1 MIRRSLSPVRFL
13 PAARRFLLAVAALV
27 LVPGLLSPVEAQE
40 PPSGFSAAEAPTPDE
55 REVLE
60 VVDRLFDGMRARD
73 GQVVASAFHPDA
85 QMAVAVDEGAAPATP
100 PVQSAR
106 GFIESVGAGG
116 PSFHE
121 PYFDPEVRIDGN
133 LAHVWTFFQFYAGD
147 EFSHCGY
154 NSFQLVRTDRGWEII
169 FVGYTRRTEDCRR
182 G

>member
-1 MIRRSLSPVRFL
+1 MTCRSLPRSPSL
-13 PAARRFLLAVAALV
+13 PAAGGILLTAAALL
-27 LVPGLLSPVEAQE
+27 LVPGPFSALQAQA
-40 PPSGFSAAEAPTPDE
+40 PPTGFSAAEAATPEE

-73 GQVVASAFHPDA
+73 GEVVASAFHPDA
-85 QMAVAVDEGAAPATP
+85 QMAVAVDEDAEAATP

-154 NSFQLVRTDRGWEII
+154 NSFQLVRTERGWEII
-169 FVGYTRRTEDCRR
+169 FIGYTRRTEDCRR

>member
-1 MIRRSLSPVRFL
+1 MIRRSLSPVPAL
-13 PAARRFLLAVAALV
+13 PVVGRILLAFAALV
-27 LVPGLLSPVEAQE
+27 MVPGLFSSLQAQDA
-40 PPSGFSAAEAPTPDE
+40 PTGFSAAEAATPEE

-73 GQVVASAFHPDA
+73 GEVVASTFHPDA
-85 QMAVAVDEGAAPATP
+85 QMAVAVEEGAEPATP
-100 PVQSAR
+100 PVQGAR

-154 NSFQLVRTDRGWEII
+154 NSFQLVRTERGWEIL
-169 FVGYTRRTEDCRR
+169 FVGYTRRTDDCRR